1 MVPTLGNKSYLC
13 YSGYGYQRKLC
24 RSVTTWFL
32 DNFLPRHVLDIEV
45 LHRGMKCEDA
55 YGYCDYVG
63 SSYRPREFCIEL
75 QSNMSKEMYIK
86 TLLHELVHLRQW
98 VKGTLKMKSGKM
110 HFDGENV
117 SEVEYMSQPH
127 EIEARELEEKLYID
141 YIFDTVGDWLG
152 DE

>member
-1 MVPTLGNKSYLC
+1 
-13 YSGYGYQRKLC
+13 
-24 RSVTTWFL
+24 
-32 DNFLPRHVLDIEV
+32 
-45 LHRGMKCEDA
+45 
-55 YGYCDYVG
+55 
-63 SSYRPREFCIEL
+63 
-75 QSNMSKEMYIK
+75 MSKEMYIK

>member
-1 MVPTLGNKSYLC
+1 
-13 YSGYGYQRKLC
+13 
-24 RSVTTWFL
+24 
-32 DNFLPRHVLDIEV
+32 
-45 LHRGMKCEDA
+45 
-55 YGYCDYVG
+55 
-63 SSYRPREFCIEL
+63 
-75 QSNMSKEMYIK
+75 
-86 TLLHELVHLRQW
+86 
-98 VKGTLKMKSGKM
+98 MKSGKM